1 MNIEISKQGFI
12 SDAAYSF
19 YLSSLVQ
26 EYEDKFPLLE
36 VLKVIIKELPY
47 QSLSLPRK
55 KGVEI
60 TEDKKTCTINFYTSK
75 YYNEKGVITNTPAP
89 HEVVASL
96 RYLIE
101 KAVLEF
107 DSK

>member
-36 VLKVIIKELPY
+36 VLKVIIKELC
-47 QSLSLPRK
+47 LSPLNDWTVFKNQFRTLNL
-55 KGVEI
+55 GNYEY
-60 TEDKKTCTINFYTSK
+60 KT
-75 YYNEKGVITNTPAP
+75 
-89 HEVVASL
+89 
-96 RYLIE
+96 
-101 KAVLEF
+101 
-107 DSK
+107 